1 MKQMNILNKKKA
13 MTNIEIT
20 ISLALILLFFSMVFP
35 SLKMSL
41 KLEKYFLY
49 QERLERNSSRIIE
62 MLEKEIESSDF
73 GGEEYTIKNN
83 LINGKGIFEIPPI
96 KSAPPALNRDSFK
109 NVRNRGNS
117 LFLEIPYVKNGKVY
131 SKYFVYR
138 FTNSYFYVYE
148 YKNSIGNILL
158 ENGELI
164 FDYVNGYFE
173 WDKTGIKIVMNVKKE
188 EKKVK
193 ELRGYALKGR
203 KK

>member
-1 MKQMNILNKKKA
+1 MKQMNILNNKKA

-35 SLKMSL
+35 SLKITL
-41 KLEKYFLY
+41 KLEKHFLY

-62 MLEKEIESSDF
+62 MLEKEIENSTF
-73 GGEEYTIKNN
+73 GGEDYTIKEN
-83 LINGKGIFEIPPI
+83 LINGKGIFEIPSNKPAPI
-96 KSAPPALNRDSFK
+96 TLD
-109 NVRNRGNS
+109 RNIFQNKRERGNA
-117 LFLEIPYVKNGKVY
+117 LLLEVPYVKNGKVY

-148 YKNSIGNILL
+148 YKNIIGNITL
-158 ENGELI
+158 ENDELI

-173 WDKTGIKIVMNVKKE
+173 WDETGIKIVMNVKKE
-188 EKKVK
+188 EKKIK